1 MDAIC
6 IHCKDSHNA
15 TQTEAD
21 ICLKSEFTQGSEYTS
36 SNVGIVIWFLQQD
49 LKIHSEYLEECLII
63 IDEKLQESGNPD
75 GWKDIDE
82 RKKMLSLEK
91 EIIKSALSKD
101 GYSSLEYETPL
112 VDMLRVVD
120 ARTITT
126 GKNALKNKTNK

>member
-1 MDAIC
+1 MRNY
-6 IHCKDSHNA
+6 K
-15 TQTEAD
+15 
-21 ICLKSEFTQGSEYTS
+21 K
-36 SNVGIVIWFLQQD
+36 VGT
-49 LKIHSEYLEECLII
+49 
-63 IDEKLQESGNPD
+63 PT
-75 GWKDIDE
+75 DE